1 MALNHRRHTNTIKLT
16 VLSFKQNK
24 KSDKNHN
31 KTTSNL
37 DTGLV
42 AIHVRIDVQCKQLF
56 LIAFS
61 KELFRDASRPSKQQT
76 NQKQKHKQIKSN
88 KLRTKSMRDPTV
100 CQRCSYRRCAPDSTS
115 APKNSAPSS
124 AIFFFFF
131 SKQQKQLV
139 SFKPA
144 RRVCSAKRNARSYQC
159 SKCTQSP
166 TSETANS
173 CNEKRE
179 EKKKEQRQRKITFHE
194 EGRRKSY
201 CRDVQAAQMFAHS
214 ESSPTRSCHCIA
226 APTILKSLKK
236 TKQKNKNKETLS
248 EVAIRNWFVF
258 AGCPMS

>member
-1 MALNHRRHTNTIKLT
+1 MRADLPNN
-16 VLSFKQNK
+16 
-24 KSDKNHN
+24 
-31 KTTSNL
+31 
-37 DTGLV
+37 
-42 AIHVRIDVQCKQLF
+42 
-56 LIAFS
+56 
-61 KELFRDASRPSKQQT
+61 
-76 NQKQKHKQIKSN
+76 KQIRNKSTNKSN
-88 KLRTKSMRDPTV
+88 QT
-100 CQRCSYRRCAPDSTS
+100 
-115 APKNSAPSS
+115 NSAPRVCEIPRF
-124 AIFFFFF
+124 ANVAHIGAVHQTAHQLQRTQLLLLQFFFFFF